1 MQDVHKNIDK
11 YSPGDE
17 CKLLLV
23 FDGLIADMIN
33 NNKLN
38 PIVTELFLRGK
49 KLSILLV
56 LITHSYFK
64 IPKDVRRNA
73 IVISL

>member
-38 PIVTELFLRGK
+38 QTLLNC
-49 KLSILLV
+49 LSEV
-56 LITHSYFK
+56 K
-64 IPKDVRRNA
+64 N
-73 IVISL
+73 